1 MEKGEGGGIS
11 ILLIYS
17 YDGII
22 FFLDKRTHK
31 NSQRNSCKFKCKLE
45 GSKDDFNT
53 QVIFCFY
60 LFTSKRQQSDEANVR
75 CPDYGVAISMRIKK
89 Q

>member
-1 MEKGEGGGIS
+1 MEKEEGGGIS

-31 NSQRNSCKFKCKLE
+31 NSQRNSCKFKLLLE

-53 QVIFCFY
+53 QVSNILLVFIY
-60 LFTSKRQQSDEANVR
+60 IEEATKWQMSDVLIMES
-75 CPDYGVAISMRIKK
+75 PFP
-89 Q
+89 

>member
-1 MEKGEGGGIS
+1 MEKRRRGEAFLIYSYDGIYL

-22 FFLDKRTHK
+22 FLLDKRTHK
-31 NSQRNSCKFKCKLE
+31 NSRSKSCKFKLLLE

-60 LFTSKRQQSDEANVR
+60 LFTVKRLQNDKCQMS
-75 CPDYGVAISMRIKK
+75 
-89 Q
+89 